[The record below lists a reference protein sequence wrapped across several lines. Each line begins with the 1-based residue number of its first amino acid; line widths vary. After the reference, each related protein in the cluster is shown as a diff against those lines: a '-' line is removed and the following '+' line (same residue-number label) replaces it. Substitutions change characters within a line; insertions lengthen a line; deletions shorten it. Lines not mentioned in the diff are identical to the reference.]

1 MVAKDIMETDFASVA
16 PDTVLADAQK
26 VMFNSGALLLPVIG
40 DDGCPCGVLLEADL
54 LRAVLPKYLDSLA
67 SLNFLPES
75 CSLYDVDVKVEQMTV
90 EEIMEERKLHT
101 IEEDTRLVQIAHTF
115 VTKKIAAVGVVRDD
129 AVVGMVHRRDLV
141 EHIFEHTLCEVE
153 YDDE

>member
-1 MVAKDIMETDFASVA
+1 MVAKDIMTTDFPYVR
-16 PDTVLADAQK
+16 PDTVLADAQDVLFK
-26 VMFNSGALLLPVIG
+26 SGTLLVPVIG
-40 DDGCPCGVLLEADL
+40 EDGCPCGVLLEADL
-54 LRAVLPKYLDSLA
+54 LRAVLPKFLDSLA

-75 CSLYDVDVKVEQMTV
+75 CSLYDVDIKVEQMTV
-90 EEIMEERKLHT
+90 DEIIEERTLHT
-101 IEEDTRLVQIAHTF
+101 IEEDTRLVQIAHIF

-129 AVVGMVHRRDLV
+129 SVIGMVHRRDLV